1 MAPPR
6 GKQKQEKDDDDEEEE
21 SPELSPV
28 DSADEE
34 EEEESDGSVY
44 DSEDGG
50 ARYCDDAAGGENDND
65 DDDDDGDGEDDF
77 EDQGSSDDDDDR
89 LVRQRQEEESD
100 DEDIA
105 ISYEKVPRS
114 WKIAVQKSSKKRGS
128 GDSSKHRAAA
138 AVDAD
143 GGGDDEK
150 KPAATN
156 DSTATPEAAAKLM
169 HTDDWSSDDDDEEGT
184 GNRIGRVPIHWYDD
198 YDHVGYNVHGS
209 KVAKSAS
216 ADGVAGDRID
226 QAIAMQDN
234 MAQGKFV
241 VHDALNDT
249 NVELS
254 ARQVELIRRMQAS
267 AVAHPEHEA
276 NPEYIDYFSGVN
288 PEISGLNS
296 NQYEPKARFQPSRWE
311 ELQVERLL
319 DRLAKGKI
327 NMDYLTGKIKDMN
340 DVHRK
345 KKELDP
351 NKPFLLWKGDEEDEL
366 NMRKGPQHIAAPKKP
381 PPGHAE
387 SYIPPDEYLPTD
399 EELKQWQ
406 EMDSCR
412 KSLPIFDPWEP
423 MSTRFVKPL
432 NAVSTCTCVHAF

>member
-1 MAPPR
+1 MAPA
-6 GKQKQEKDDDDEEEE
+6 KKKQEVDNEEEEE

-28 DSADEE
+28 DSAGEE
-34 EEEESDGSVY
+34 EEEESEGGSVY
-44 DSEDGG
+44 DSDEDGPHYADAG
-50 ARYCDDAAGGENDND
+50 ANGD
-65 DDDDDGDGEDDF
+65 DDDDEEEDGDEDDF

-89 LVRQRQEEESD
+89 LEKQRQEEESD

-114 WKIAVQKSSKKRGS
+114 WKIQVQSKKSSGKR
-128 GDSSKHRAAA
+128 RAAA
-138 AVDAD
+138 AD
-143 GGGDDEK
+143 GDEK
-150 KPAATN
+150 KPAATS
-156 DSTATPEAAAKLM
+156 DIVAPDAVTKLM

-216 ADGVAGDRID
+216 ADGASGDRID

-254 ARQVELIRRMQAS
+254 ARQVEIIRRMQAS
-267 AVAHPEHEA
+267 AVAHPEHDA
-276 NPEYIDYFSGVN
+276 NPDYIDYFSGVN

-311 ELQVERLL
+311 KLQVERLL
-319 DRLAKGKI
+319 DRLEKGKI
-327 NMDYLTGKIKDMN
+327 NMDYLTGKIKDSILPLPKSHHLVMPKATFLPMN
-340 DVHRK
+340 ISLPK
-345 KKELDP
+345 KKRRLG
-351 NKPFLLWKGDEEDEL
+351 KKWKS
-366 NMRKGPQHIAAPKKP
+366 RI
-381 PPGHAE
+381 
-387 SYIPPDEYLPTD
+387 
-399 EELKQWQ
+399 
-406 EMDSCR
+406 
-412 KSLPIFDPWEP
+412 
-423 MSTRFVKPL
+423 
-432 NAVSTCTCVHAF
+432 VHMAC